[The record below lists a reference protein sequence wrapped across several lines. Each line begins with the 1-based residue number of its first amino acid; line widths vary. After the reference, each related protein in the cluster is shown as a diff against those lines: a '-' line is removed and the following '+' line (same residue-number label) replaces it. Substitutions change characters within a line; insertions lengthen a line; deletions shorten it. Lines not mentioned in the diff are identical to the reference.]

1 MEERT
6 RAAIARDAVRG
17 GGLLGLRQVFAQ
29 ALNLAGYAVL
39 ARLLGP
45 TEIGVLGIVLFV
57 CTFLGTCG
65 GAGLQ
70 ASLIRLPDEPTAEEY
85 RAVFTLQEAIM
96 GVIALAA
103 FTAAP
108 RISAL
113 YGRPPAEAWLFL
125 LSCITPF
132 VTSFHVVPAP

>member
-1 MEERT
+1 MQERT
-6 RAAIARDAVRG
+6 ASAIAREAVRG

-29 ALNLAGYAVL
+29 ALNLAGYAIL

-57 CTFLGTCG
+57 FTFLGTCG

-70 ASLIRLPDEPTAEEY
+70 ASLIRLPDEPSADDY

-96 GVIALAA
+96 GVIALLAFAA
-103 FTAAP
+103 A
-108 RISAL
+108 
-113 YGRPPAEAWLFL
+113 
-125 LSCITPF
+125 
-132 VTSFHVVPAP
+132 